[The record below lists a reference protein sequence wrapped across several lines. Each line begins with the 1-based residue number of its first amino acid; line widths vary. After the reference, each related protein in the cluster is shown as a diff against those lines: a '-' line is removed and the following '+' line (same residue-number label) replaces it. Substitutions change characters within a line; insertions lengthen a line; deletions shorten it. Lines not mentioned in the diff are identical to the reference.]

1 MQNHTILFING
12 EVKETGFFTGLI
24 DKNTFLVAVD
34 GGLRHLL
41 AIKRQPNLLIGDLDS
56 ITPAQMGALI
66 QAGVEIQRFPVE
78 KDETDLEL
86 ALLETAR
93 RGYKSIQLVGALGG
107 RTDQMLANLFLLLLP
122 ELAGLSVRLVEE
134 QEEIFIIRTQMQIV
148 GQPGDTISLIPFAG
162 YAEGVSTSGLC
173 YPLVNETLYP
183 EHSRGISN
191 QMQGSQ
197 AMVTLTN
204 GNLLCIHSWRDR
216 KKTK

>member
-1 MQNHTILFING
+1 MQKHALLFING
-12 EVKETGFFTGLI
+12 EVKQTGFLAGLI

-41 AIKRQPNLLIGDLDS
+41 AIQRQPDLLIGDLDS
-56 ITPAQMGALI
+56 VTPAQMETLT

-93 RGYKSIQLVGALGG
+93 RGYKSIQLIGALGG

-134 QEEIFIIRTQMQIV
+134 QEEIFIIRAQMQIT
-148 GQPGDTISLIPFAG
+148 GQPGDTLSLIPFAG
-162 YAEGVSTSGLC
+162 CAEGVSTSGLR
-173 YPLVNETLYP
+173 YPLVNETLHP

-191 QMQGSQ
+191 QMQDSE
-197 AMVTLTN
+197 ALVTLTS
-204 GNLLCIHSWRDR
+204 GTLLCIHSWRD
-216 KKTK
+216 